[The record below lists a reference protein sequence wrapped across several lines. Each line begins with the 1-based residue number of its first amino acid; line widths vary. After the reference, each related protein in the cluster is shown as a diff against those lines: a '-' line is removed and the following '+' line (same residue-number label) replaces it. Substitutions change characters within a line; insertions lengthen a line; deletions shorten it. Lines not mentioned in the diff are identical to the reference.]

1 MFTKGEHSFFHQECS
16 TKVNIL
22 FFPWIFSY
30 ELIVDKTFLSVSE
43 KIFCNAHEA
52 LHAIHQVV
60 PA

>member
-1 MFTKGEHSFFHQECS
+1 MFTFGEHS
-16 TKVNIL
+16 